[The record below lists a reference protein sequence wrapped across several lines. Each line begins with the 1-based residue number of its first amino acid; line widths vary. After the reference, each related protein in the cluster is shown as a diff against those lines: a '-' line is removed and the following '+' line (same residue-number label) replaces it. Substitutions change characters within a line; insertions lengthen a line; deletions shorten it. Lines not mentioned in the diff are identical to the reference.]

1 MVPIFAGVIV
11 AGLGI
16 GALLSALASRRPPQ
30 VATNTVAVHAP
41 TQSVERTSAPAIAA
55 SAAPAPKVTPS
66 PKPSPSTTATV
77 AASEKPTPKPAP
89 TASRSATPAA
99 TPRPRPTL
107 AVVTAIPERTPQ
119 PPSSRPVSPPAAP
132 RVPTAPPATRVAAAT
147 PAPVTQAPDALTAG
161 AESLVRRYIDA
172 VKSGD
177 DAGAYA
183 ALGGTG
189 GNRLYEQQYLDPTA
203 RITSMSSTRT
213 SGSAAKVQVEMTSP
227 KGQYFLTFTVDGTRI
242 TDHAIIPVGGSSR

>member
-30 VATNTVAVHAP
+30 PVATNSVVVTHTPTPLAQRTMAPALPATKAP
-41 TQSVERTSAPAIAA
+41 TKAPATLA
-55 SAAPAPKVTPS
+55 
-66 PKPSPSTTATV
+66 PSPSASASAGAT
-77 AASEKPTPKPAP
+77 SKPTPKPVA
-89 TASRSATPAA
+89 TANPA

-107 AVVTAIPERTPQ
+107 ALATAVAVRTPV
-119 PPSSRPVSPPAAP
+119 PPTPRPVPPPTPP
-132 RVPTAPPATRVAAAT
+132 RVASTAS
-147 PAPVTQAPDALTAG
+147 PAPVATAPDPVTAG

-172 VKSGD
+172 VKNGD
-177 DAGAYA
+177 DSGAYA
-183 ALGGTG
+183 ALGGTS

-203 RITSMSSTRT
+203 RITSLSSSRT
-213 SGSAAKVQVEMTSP
+213 PSGAAKVQVEMTSP

-242 TDHAIIPVGGSSR
+242 TDHAIIPVGGTSR